1 MLDVKHWIQHA
12 NKGRRSAYSTF
23 VNTVFITILM
33 VTSLMVT
40 STIKV
45 CYSSSSETAKIR
57 L

>member
-33 VTSLMVT
+33 VTS
-40 STIKV
+40 TIKV